1 MSLIREWMI
10 IWSGVFHSPRRL
22 HLVLTPLHTMACL
35 CSRPGWVLHLI
46 RAVITWMTISLSRR
60 LSPMSDI
67 AGDLQRRLANLVRR
81 GVIHSVRHDRIPK
94 CRVDLGDI
102 ITTWLPLCQGFSG
115 ANRADS
121 NPYAVGDAVTVL
133 SEAGEL
139 NNGRVFPGWN
149 TGKLPVPEGSDSEHI
164 TRYSDGT
171 EIRYDRN
178 AHALTITLA
187 DGGTYK
193 IVGKGTLDGPVEIT
207 DTLTVQGKTWIN
219 ADTSVAGNIGASKEI
234 TDKSGSMSKIREVFN
249 NHDHRGDSGG
259 LTDKPNQKM

>member
-1 MSLIREWMI
+1 
-10 IWSGVFHSPRRL
+10 
-22 HLVLTPLHTMACL
+22 
-35 CSRPGWVLHLI
+35 
-46 RAVITWMTISLSRR
+46 
-60 LSPMSDI
+60 MSDI
-67 AGDLQRRLANLVRR
+67 TGDLQRRLANLVRR
-81 GVIHSVRHDRIPK
+81 GVIHSVRHDGIPK

-171 EIRYDRN
+171 EIRYDRA
-178 AHALTITLA
+178 AHALTITLTE
-187 DGGTYK
+187 GGTYK
-193 IVGKGTLDGPVEIT
+193 IIGKGTLDGPVEIT
-207 DTLTVQGKTWIN
+207 DTLTVQGKTQIN
-219 ADTSVAGNIGASKEI
+219 ADTTVKGNIGASAEI
-234 TDKSGSMSKIREVFN
+234 TDKTGSMSGIRNIFN
-249 NHDHRGDSGG
+249 EHIHPGDSGG
-259 LTDKPNQKM
+259 STDKPNQKM

>member
-1 MSLIREWMI
+1 
-10 IWSGVFHSPRRL
+10 
-22 HLVLTPLHTMACL
+22 
-35 CSRPGWVLHLI
+35 
-46 RAVITWMTISLSRR
+46 
-60 LSPMSDI
+60 MSDI

-115 ANRADS
+115 TNRADS

-207 DTLTVQGKTWIN
+207 DTLTVQGKT
-219 ADTSVAGNIGASKEI
+219 
-234 TDKSGSMSKIREVFN
+234 
-249 NHDHRGDSGG
+249 
-259 LTDKPNQKM
+259 